1 MFVKCKGS
9 EIDFI
14 VNSLIYEIP
23 NSMNS
28 LCVLEK
34 STSLFF
40 FFFVNSLIFCLWV
53 LLKTE
58 ILLHNITA
66 KGSGGGGDFCL
77 NIYDYYKFVKA
88 EK

>member
-9 EIDFI
+9 EIDFL

-40 FFFVNSLIFCLWV
+40 FFCKF
-53 LLKTE
+53 
-58 ILLHNITA
+58 
-66 KGSGGGGDFCL
+66 L
-77 NIYDYYKFVKA
+77 NFLFMGFVKN
-88 EK
+88 